1 MKCLVSVIPVC
12 VLVLCVS
19 DSLQGDSVR
28 REEHM
33 KQPKGSPQSKREQR
47 SSSAA
52 SCFVFLTI
60 LEQKSVSPENTLN

>member
-52 SCFVFLTI
+52 SCFVFFNYFRAEI
-60 LEQKSVSPENTLN
+60 CES